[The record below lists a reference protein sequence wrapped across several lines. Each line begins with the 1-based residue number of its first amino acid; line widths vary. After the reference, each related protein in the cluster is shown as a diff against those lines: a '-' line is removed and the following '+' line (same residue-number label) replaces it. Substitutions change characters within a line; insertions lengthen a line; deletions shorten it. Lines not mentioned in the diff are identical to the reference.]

1 MNKEYTLPSKLIVF
15 ISGIPGVGKTTI
27 SYELL
32 KKYKDF
38 RLVEETDVIREIL
51 RGYNLHMSS
60 IYNLMPQDIYSHEV
74 FLSYEMAK
82 QQCNI
87 MKNSI
92 LNIVKRQQRKEIPS
106 IINGVHI
113 IPEVLYP
120 FLPQSNILYI
130 NLYVDSKEA
139 LWNRLKLRN
148 PKKYIP
154 ECIPYLYQAN
164 IDLHNSLNCI
174 PRDLGISYSIN
185 VSALSVQETLSE
197 INKIFV
203 EFNQNN

>member
-92 LNIVKRQQRKEIPS
+92 LNIVLLLKNNLGKRCRK
-106 IINGVHI
+106 
-113 IPEVLYP
+113 
-120 FLPQSNILYI
+120 
-130 NLYVDSKEA
+130 
-139 LWNRLKLRN
+139 W
-148 PKKYIP
+148 
-154 ECIPYLYQAN
+154 
-164 IDLHNSLNCI
+164 
-174 PRDLGISYSIN
+174 
-185 VSALSVQETLSE
+185 
-197 INKIFV
+197 
-203 EFNQNN
+203 